1 MEWIIIPLDQTVIT
15 DLGYCYPIPPILVF
29 GLLGVM
35 QQSPFTPASLRW
47 SLAVSPSS
55 TIRSTKLRV
64 EPVHSSTP
72 QFFTV
77 VSSKRSPERCLTGP
91 QRDPKNALSR
101 IIRREAA
108 IEGIGR
114 KAKSKKQRNR
124 LWPKAVLE
132 ALDDAIKENSWE
144 SALEIFGLLRK
155 QHWYEPRCQ
164 TYTKLIMMLGKCKQ
178 SEQASLLFE
187 TMLSEGLKPTID
199 VYTALVNAYGKSGLV
214 DEAFAIV
221 EDMKT
226 VSDCKPDVY
235 TYSILINSCMKLKR
249 FDLIRR
255 ILAEMSYLGIE
266 CSTVTYNTIIDGYGK
281 AEMFEEMESS
291 LTDMIESGD
300 SPPDIFTFNSIV
312 GAYGNSRQIEKMEK
326 WYDEFQLMGIRPDSK
341 TFNILIKS
349 FGKAGMYEKMGSV
362 MKFMGKRFFSPT
374 VVTYNSVI
382 EILGKAGRVEKME
395 EYFKEM
401 KHKGMKPNALTYCSL
416 VSAYSKARSIKKV
429 DLILRQVENSDVI
442 LDTPFF
448 NCIISA
454 YGQAGDLKKMGELFL
469 MMEEKK
475 CMPDNITFAT
485 MIQAYNTHGMIEA
498 AQNLENKL
506 ISTNKN
512 SVLVKEMIR
521 NHVRIG
527 NLIEDKTSLQNMG
540 CCWKVFVLLK

>member
-1 MEWIIIPLDQTVIT
+1 
-15 DLGYCYPIPPILVF
+15 
-29 GLLGVM
+29 M
-35 QQSPFTPASLRW
+35 QQNPFTTVNLRW
-47 SLAVSPSS
+47 SLSVSSLH
-55 TIRSTKLRV
+55 TTCSTKLLT
-64 EPVHSSTP
+64 ESVHSSNP
-72 QFFTV
+72 QYLIL
-77 VSSKRSPERCLTGP
+77 SLSKRSSEHSPTGI

-132 ALDDAIKENSWE
+132 ALDEAIKDNSWH

-178 SEQASLLFE
+178 TEQASLLFE

-199 VYTALVNAYGKSGLV
+199 VYTALVHAYGKSGFI
-214 DEAFAIV
+214 DKAFATV
-221 EDMKT
+221 EYMKS

-235 TYSILINSCMKLKR
+235 TYSILINSCMKLCH

-281 AEMFEEMESS
+281 AEMFEEMESI

-300 SPPDIFTFNSIV
+300 SLPDIFTFNSIV
-312 GAYGNSRQIEKMEK
+312 GAYGSSGQIEKMEN
-326 WYDEFQLMGIRPDSK
+326 WYDEFQLMGIRPDIN

-349 FGKAGMYEKMGSV
+349 FGKTGMYEKMRSV
-362 MKFMGKRFFSPT
+362 IKFMEKRFFSPT
-374 VVTYNSVI
+374 VVTYNIVI
-382 EILGKAGRVEKME
+382 EILGKAGKIEKME

-401 KHKGMKPNALTYCSL
+401 KHKRMKPNAITYCSL
-416 VSAYSKARSIKKV
+416 VSAYTKTGSIKKV
-429 DLILRQVENSDVI
+429 DSILRQVENSDVV

-454 YGQAGDLKKMGELFL
+454 YGQAGDIKRMSELFL
-469 MMEEKK
+469 EMKEKK

-498 AQNLENKL
+498 AQTLENKL
-506 ISTNKN
+506 INRSKN
-512 SVLVKEMIR
+512 SVLNSKIV
-521 NHVRIG
+521 
-527 NLIEDKTSLQNMG
+527 
-540 CCWKVFVLLK
+540 